1 MKPMLFGLVLLF
13 ATTAFAQQ
21 LGQRS
26 PTSPPQTTPPT
37 FPDDRAQ
44 RQQMPPDQ
52 DAPPQ
57 RLSSLEVQRQI
68 QQRLN
73 SEPAL
78 RSSNAGAHVDENS
91 VILTGTVD
99 SKEQNGLALRIAQSY
114 AGNRKI
120 VDKIKVT
127 HQAKR
132 P

>member
-1 MKPMLFGLVLLF
+1 MKPMLLGLVLLL
-13 ATTAFAQQ
+13 ATATFAQQ
-21 LGQRS
+21 PGQRS
-26 PTSPPQTTPPT
+26 PTSPAQTTPPT
-37 FPDDRAQ
+37 FPEDRAQ

-57 RLSSLEVQRQI
+57 RLSTLEVQRQI

-78 RSSNAGAHVDENS
+78 RNSNAGVHVDENS

-99 SKEQNGLALRIAQSY
+99 SEEQHGLALRIAQSY
-114 AGNRKI
+114 AGDRKI
-120 VDKIKVT
+120 VDKVKLT

>member
-13 ATTAFAQQ
+13 ATTTFAQQ
-21 LGQRS
+21 QGQRV
-26 PTSPPQTTPPT
+26 PTSPSQTTPPT
-37 FPDDRAQ
+37 FPEDRAQ

-91 VILTGTVD
+91 VILSGTVA
-99 SKEQNGLALRIAQSY
+99 SEEQHNLALRIAKSY
-114 AGNRKI
+114 AGDRKI

-127 HQAKR
+127 QQT
-132 P
+132 